1 VLKTKQFDLLLNE
14 SGDFYYKSDRFEIKK
29 AGKEPWQYDI
39 LMDGQSLKYVLGV
52 DISLVSGK
60 NPIITLEI
68 IDA

>member
-1 VLKTKQFDLLLNE
+1 
-14 SGDFYYKSDRFEIKK
+14 
-29 AGKEPWQYDI
+29 
-39 LMDGQSLKYVLGV
+39 MDGQSLKYVLGV